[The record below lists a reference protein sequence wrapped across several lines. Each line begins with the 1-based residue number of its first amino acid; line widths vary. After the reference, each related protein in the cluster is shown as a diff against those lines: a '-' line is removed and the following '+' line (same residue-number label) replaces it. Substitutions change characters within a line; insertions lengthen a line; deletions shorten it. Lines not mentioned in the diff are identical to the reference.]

1 MIFNHILCVVCVFV
15 PFSITPSKAFKIFFQ
30 NTWRLQLVP
39 STLKQYLRNVIYRP
53 VTLSV
58 LRINAIEQKSP
69 AVKQPICT
77 FYSLHNTAQ
86 YTSQHRPL
94 IETEPP
100 RTQLPL
106 SRLATTGI
114 WCVCTHLSLPK
125 TEKEKKE
132 TVLSH
137 CWDSFCLNFHKTKF
151 CIKFNSSRTSLTD
164 LDSSRAHNNR
174 QVCYYIREHSVS
186 CTKLTS
192 SKDITFTRSCI
203 IMFN

>member
-1 MIFNHILCVVCVFV
+1 M
-15 PFSITPSKAFKIFFQ
+15 
-30 NTWRLQLVP
+30 
-39 STLKQYLRNVIYRP
+39 
-53 VTLSV
+53 TLSV
-58 LRINAIEQKSP
+58 LSINAIEQKCP

-86 YTSQHRPL
+86 YTSQHRPF

-106 SRLATTGI
+106 SRLATAGI
-114 WCVCTHLSLPK
+114 WCVCARLSLPK
-125 TEKEKKE
+125 TEKEKKRQFCL
-132 TVLSH
+132 TARSIAFLNH
-137 CWDSFCLNFHKTKF
+137 KFCLNFLKTKF

-174 QVCYYIREHSVS
+174 QICYYIWEHSVS

-192 SKDITFTRSCI
+192 SKDITFTQSFI